1 MKKLFSDAW
10 VLLTATCVICAA
22 GAPLWG
28 IPTEKAEQ
36 PSVAA
41 DSGPSTVVARIGP
54 YTITREELERQ
65 WLMDLRPYDYD
76 YYDEDAPQPDAMST
90 LMKMVGEKAMVL
102 EARAK
107 GMLENERTQT
117 VVKRFRDRRLANLL
131 AQTYLKDK
139 MISADE
145 SEIKAKIAADPK
157 LDNVRA
163 RQMVESAK
171 AKALW
176 DRYYLQIYRKLHVT
190 KHDENFPK
198 VTQAHQRLLY
208 RPQKPRPQT
217 WIRNDQV
224 EEELTPEERNTV
236 LATFDKGQI
245 TLEDWFNVLCDV
257 LPPRRPRNADEKV
270 VDQYLAAALQLPL
283 LVTEAE
289 SLGLHKNEEFLKEV
303 REYED
308 RLLLGEAKTAAYKD
322 VNEPTTEQ
330 MMAYFNEN
338 KESFGKSKSV
348 KIDQIW
354 CNDLA
359 AAKKVRAELDEG
371 KDFEQVKQ
379 QYSLEK
385 QLKAFTTQPG
395 SETVFWKDLWAAD
408 PNTIVGPVKGFY
420 RDGIKWRVVK
430 ILEKN
435 PAEPGEYNEQM
446 LPQIKDRIK
455 NEKRDALAAAHCKKL
470 LEKYTYQIY
479 ADKVKEID
487 VLKID

>member
-10 VLLTATCVICAA
+10 VLLTTTCVICAA
-22 GAPLWG
+22 GTPLWG
-28 IPTEKAEQ
+28 IPTEKAGQ
-36 PSVAA
+36 PAVAA

-76 YYDEDAPQPDAMST
+76 YYDEDAPPPDAMST
-90 LMKMVGEKAMVL
+90 LMKLVGEKAMVL
-102 EARAK
+102 DARAK
-107 GMLENERTQT
+107 GMLENERTENI
-117 VVKRFRDRRLANLL
+117 VKRFRDRRLANLL

-139 MISADE
+139 MISAEE

-163 RQMVESAK
+163 RQMVERAK
-171 AKALW
+171 AMAIWNK
-176 DRYYLQIYRKLHVT
+176 YYLEIYRKLHVA
-190 KHDENFPK
+190 KHNENFAK

-208 RPQKPRPQT
+208 RPQKPRTQT

-224 EEELTPEERNTV
+224 EEELTPEEKNTV
-236 LATFDKGQI
+236 LATFDKGKI
-245 TLEDWFNVLCDV
+245 TLEDWFEALCDV
-257 LPPRRPRNADEKV
+257 VPPRRPRTADEKV

-308 RLLLGEAKTAAYKD
+308 RLLLGEAQTAAYKD
-322 VNEPTTEQ
+322 VNEPTTQQ
-330 MMAYFNEN
+330 MMTYFKEN
-338 KESFGKSKSV
+338 KESFGRSKSI

-359 AAKKVRAELDEG
+359 AAKKVRAELDAG

-385 QLKAFTTQPG
+385 QLKAFATEPG

-430 ILEKN
+430 VLEKK
-435 PAEPGEYNEQM
+435 PAEPREYDEQM
-446 LPQIKDRIK
+446 LPQIKNRIMSQ
-455 NEKRDALAAAHCKKL
+455 KRNALVAARRKEL
-470 LEKYTYQIY
+470 LEKYTHQIY
-479 ADKVKEID
+479 ADKVKQID
-487 VLKID
+487 VLKVD